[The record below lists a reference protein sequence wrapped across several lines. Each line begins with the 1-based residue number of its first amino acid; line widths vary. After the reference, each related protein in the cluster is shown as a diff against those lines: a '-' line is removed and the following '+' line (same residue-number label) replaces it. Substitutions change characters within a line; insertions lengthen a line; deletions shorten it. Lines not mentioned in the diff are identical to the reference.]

1 MHTSLVSVDD
11 IHYSFLSVSYLCP
24 VNIVRVDIDSIASN
38 GCIVLHGVLPPRHP
52 VAGAQAPQPHPV
64 TGTPTVILLVQGASR
79 TALRIVLG
87 F

>member
-1 MHTSLVSVDD
+1 MHASLVSVDD

-24 VNIVRVDIDSIASN
+24 LNIVHVDIDSVASN
-38 GCIVLHGVLPPRHP
+38 GCIVLRGVLLPRHP
-52 VAGAQAPQPHPV
+52 AAGAQVPQPHPV

-79 TALRIVLG
+79 TAVRIALG